1 MIGKWWNR
9 DSIDSRTFGS
19 HHSTTPIGIIR
30 LSVINSLVQFKRQ
43 PTQYFL
49 YSIPFLLP
57 LRSLK
62 RAFLLP
68 DFATDPRD
76 RGSLLRNKEKKR
88 YRCYVKLECLV
99 DDSDDDLNDRNGTP
113 FFKLHGGGF
122 HFVFDCPFDTLLAV
136 SDSNVTHL
144 RVDESKCN
152 GGFVLMLIRD
162 GQTARWILRKSILV
176 CVSYT
181 NRDECKRQVCVNEI
195 LEQISFVKK

>member
-1 MIGKWWNR
+1 M
-9 DSIDSRTFGS
+9 
-19 HHSTTPIGIIR
+19 
-30 LSVINSLVQFKRQ
+30 
-43 PTQYFL
+43 
-49 YSIPFLLP
+49 
-57 LRSLK
+57 
-62 RAFLLP
+62 
-68 DFATDPRD
+68 
-76 RGSLLRNKEKKR
+76 RNKEKKR

-162 GQTARWILRKSILV
+162 GQTARWILLKSILV